1 MVDVVLEVRGAQGE
15 DAERIQQLADEL
27 GDDLREIGGVAV
39 RPVPASGVKG
49 KAGPAAEIGQLL
61 LSGGGVGAAAWMVR
75 DVLLRF
81 LERSRAESVTLKNGE
96 REVTVVRPTDRQ
108 VDELLDRIRNVL
120 DGE

>member
-1 MVDVVLEVRGAQGE
+1 MVDVVVKVRGAEGE
-15 DAERIQQLADEL
+15 SAERSQQLADEL
-27 GDDLREIGGVAV
+27 AADLREIGGVAV
-39 RPVPASGVKG
+39 RPALADDAGGKSGL
-49 KAGPAAEIGQLL
+49 ANEIGQLV

-81 LERSRAESVTLKNGE
+81 LERSRAESITLKNGD

-108 VDELLDRIRNVL
+108 VDELVDRIRNVL